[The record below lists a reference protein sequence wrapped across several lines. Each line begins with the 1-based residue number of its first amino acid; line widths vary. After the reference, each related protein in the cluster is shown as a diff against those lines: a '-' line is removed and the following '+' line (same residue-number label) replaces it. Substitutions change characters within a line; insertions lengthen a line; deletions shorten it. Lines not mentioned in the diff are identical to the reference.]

1 MIKNYSIM
9 LAEKKLDQL
18 YALISESSHAD
29 LVWMSGYLAGLAA
42 QNIPTAAKPNTTPP
56 VVIDTISIIYGT
68 ETGNSK
74 KAATMATNTL
84 KRAGIKTRLIAAEN
98 YKPEMLDK
106 ESFFLLVISTQGEGE
121 PPATAKPLFDYLH
134 KRIQP
139 FQQLQYA
146 VLALGSK
153 SYPLFCQ
160 AGIDVDAQLKRL
172 KATPAIAMGACED
185 DFETD
190 AEQWI
195 QQLLQHLQNPIV
207 SASVTTVVK
216 RPAEGKK
223 VFKGTLGSNILLN
236 DRGSNKKVHHL
247 EFDLGEEIV
256 YTPGNAVGI
265 IPENNPVQVA
275 KILHLLEMSPEQ
287 QVVYKEQTLTVDDVL
302 GKKLTI
308 SHLPISTVKKYAQW
322 LGVEIPETR
331 IDLYDLLRIYPL
343 QNNNQIQELIEI
355 LPGITPRLYTICS
368 SPAAHPCQLHLTAQV
383 HHFSM
388 NGEDLPGLGSSYLT
402 SLKPGAELEMFLH
415 AQKSFQLPPDEKDV
429 IMIAQGTGIAPFRS
443 FLAERDINGATGK
456 NWLFFGEENRVTDFY
471 YQSEIQKYA
480 DTGTLQQV
488 TPAFEKSTSSPA
500 TLAQK
505 IMEQANTIW
514 KWIQKG
520 AYVFISG
527 EKEPTGK
534 DVETALLQIIAGQ
547 QEVTLQEAT
556 AYLKQ
561 LQKDGRFAK
570 ELY

>member
-1 MIKNYSIM
+1 M

-18 YALISESSHAD
+18 YALISESSHAE

-56 VVIDTISIIYGT
+56 VAIDTISIVYGT

-74 KAATMATNTL
+74 KAATMATTTL

-98 YKPEMLDK
+98 YKPELLDK
-106 ESFFLLVISTQGEGE
+106 ESFFLLVISTQGDGE
-121 PPATAKPLFDYLH
+121 PPATAKPLYDYLH
-134 KRIQP
+134 TRVQP

-153 SYPLFCQ
+153 SYPLYCQ
-160 AGIDVDAQLKRL
+160 AGADVDAQLKRL
-172 KATPAIAMGACED
+172 KATPAIGMGTCDD

-190 AEQWI
+190 AEVWV

-207 SASVTTVVK
+207 SAAVTTVVK

-223 VFKGTLGSNILLN
+223 VFKGTLGSNIVLN
-236 DRGSNKKVHHL
+236 DLGSSKEVHHL
-247 EFDLGEEIV
+247 EFDLEEDIV

-265 IPENNPVQVA
+265 IPENNPAQVA
-275 KILHLLEMSPEQ
+275 KIINLLDLDGAQP
-287 QVVYKEQTLTVDDVL
+287 VVFKEQNLTLSEAL
-302 GKKLTI
+302 GKKITI

-343 QNNNQIQELIEI
+343 QNNNQVQGLIDI
-355 LPGITPRLYTICS
+355 LPGITPRLYTISS

-383 HHFSM
+383 HHFSL
-388 NGEDLPGLGSSYLT
+388 NDEDHQGLGSAYLT

-415 AQKSFQLPPDEKDV
+415 TQKSFQLPPDEKDV
-429 IMIAQGTGIAPFRS
+429 IMIAQGTGIAPFRA
-443 FLAERDINGATGK
+443 FLAERDTNGASGK
-456 NWLFFGEENRVTDFY
+456 NWLFFGEEDRVTDFY
-471 YQSEIQKYA
+471 YQSEIQKFA
-480 DTGTLQQV
+480 DIGTLQQV
-488 TPAFEKSTSSPA
+488 NPVFEKNTYNPS

-505 IMEQANTIW
+505 VNEHAATIW

-534 DVETALLQIIAGQ
+534 EVEASLLQLIADQ
-547 QEVTLQEAT
+547 QGVTTQEA
-556 AYLKQ
+556 AGYLKQ

>member
-1 MIKNYSIM
+1 M

-42 QNIPTAAKPNTTPP
+42 QNIPSAAKPITTPP
-56 VVIDTISIIYGT
+56 VAIDTISIIYGT

-74 KAATMATNTL
+74 KAATMVTTTL

-98 YKPEMLDK
+98 YKPDLLDK

-121 PPATAKPLFDYLH
+121 PPATAKPLYDYLH
-134 KRIQP
+134 KRVEP
-139 FQQLQYA
+139 FQQLQYG

-172 KATPAIAMGACED
+172 KATPAIAMGTCEE

-190 AEQWI
+190 AEVWI
-195 QQLLQHLQNPIV
+195 QQLLQHLQNPLV
-207 SASVTTVVK
+207 SAQVTTVVK

-223 VFKGTLGSNILLN
+223 VFKGTLGSNIKLS

-247 EFDLGEEIV
+247 EFDLGEDIV

-265 IPENNPVQVA
+265 IPENNLIQVA
-275 KILHLLEMSPEQ
+275 KILGLLNIAAEQ
-287 QVVYKEQTLTVDDVL
+287 PVMHKEQSINMEDVL
-302 GKKLTI
+302 AKKVTI
-308 SHLPISTVKKYAQW
+308 SNLPVNTVKKYAQW
-322 LGVEIPETR
+322 LGIEIPETR
-331 IDLYDLLRIYPL
+331 MDLFDLLRIYPL
-343 QNNNQIQELIEI
+343 PDNNQVQELIEI
-355 LPGITPRLYTICS
+355 LPGITPRLYTISS

-383 HHFSM
+383 HYFNL
-388 NGEDLPGLGSSYLT
+388 NGEEIPGLGSSFLT
-402 SLKPGAELEMFLH
+402 SLRPGAELEMFLH
-415 AQKSFQLPPDEKDV
+415 SQKSFQLPPDEKDV

-443 FLAERDINGATGK
+443 FLAERDTNGATGK
-456 NWLFFGEENRVTDFY
+456 NWLFFGEENRVSDFY
-471 YQSEIQKYA
+471 YQSEIQKYV
-480 DTGTLQQV
+480 DIGTLHQV
-488 TPAFEKSTSSPA
+488 NPVFIKNTSNPN

-505 IMEQANTIW
+505 INEQAANIW

-534 DVETALLQIIAGQ
+534 EVEAALLQLIADQ
-547 QEVTLQEAT
+547 QAVSPQEAT

-561 LQKDGRFAK
+561 MQKEGRFAK

>member
-1 MIKNYSIM
+1 M

-18 YALISESSHAD
+18 YALISESSHAE

-42 QNIPTAAKPNTTPP
+42 QNIPSAAKPNTTPP
-56 VVIDTISIIYGT
+56 VAIDTISIVYGT

-74 KAATMATNTL
+74 KAATMATTTL

-98 YKPEMLDK
+98 YKPELLDK
-106 ESFFLLVISTQGEGE
+106 ESFFLFVISTQGEGE
-121 PPATAKPLFDYLH
+121 PPATAKTLYDYLH
-134 KRIQP
+134 KRTQP

-153 SYPLFCQ
+153 SYPLYCQ
-160 AGIDVDAQLKRL
+160 AGIDVDTQLKRL
-172 KATPAIAMGACED
+172 KATPAIALGTCDD

-190 AEQWI
+190 AEVWI
-195 QQLLQHLQNPIV
+195 QQLLQHLQNPLV
-207 SASVTTVVK
+207 TAAATTVVK

-236 DRGSNKKVHHL
+236 DHGSHKKVHHL
-247 EFDLGEEIV
+247 EFDLAEEIV

-275 KILHLLEMSPEQ
+275 KIINLLDIDPAQ
-287 QVVYKEQTLTVDDVL
+287 PVVFKEQTLSLEEALT
-302 GKKLTI
+302 KKITI
-308 SHLPISTVKKYAQW
+308 NYLPVNTVKKYAQW
-322 LGVEIPETR
+322 LNIDMPETR

-343 QNNNQIQELIEI
+343 QDNSQVQGLIEI
-355 LPGITPRLYTICS
+355 LPGITPRLYTISS

-383 HHFSM
+383 HHFSV
-388 NGEDLPGLGSSYLT
+388 NGDDIRGFGSSYLT

-415 AQKSFQLPPDEKDV
+415 TQKSFQLPPDEKDV

-443 FLAERDINGATGK
+443 FLAERDANGATGK

-471 YQSEIQKYA
+471 YQSEIQKFS
-480 DTGTLQQV
+480 DIGTLQQV
-488 TPAFEKSTSSPA
+488 NPVFKTNTSNPSTLS
-500 TLAQK
+500 QK
-505 IMEQANTIW
+505 IYDQGADIW

-520 AYVFISG
+520 SYVFISG

-534 DVETALLQIIAGQ
+534 EVESALLQLIADQ
-547 QEVTLQEAT
+547 QGIPLQEAT

-561 LQKDGRFAK
+561 LQKEGRFAK

>member
-1 MIKNYSIM
+1 M

-42 QNIPTAAKPNTTPP
+42 QNIPTAAKPITTPP

-74 KAATMATNTL
+74 KAATMATTTL

-98 YKPEMLDK
+98 YKPELLDK

-121 PPATAKPLFDYLH
+121 PPATAKPLYDYLH
-134 KRIQP
+134 KRLEP

-172 KATPAIAMGACED
+172 KATPAIAMGTCEE

-190 AEQWI
+190 AEVWI
-195 QQLLQHLQNPIV
+195 RQLLQHLQNPIA

-265 IPENNPVQVA
+265 IPENNPAQVS
-275 KILHLLEMSPEQ
+275 KILDLLEIAPEQ
-287 QVVYKEQTLTVDDVL
+287 PVVYKEQNCTIQEVL

-308 SHLPISTVKKYAQW
+308 SHLPVNTVKKYAQW

-331 IDLYDLLRIYPL
+331 MDLYDLLRIYPI
-343 QNNNQIQELIEI
+343 QDINQIQELIGI
-355 LPGITPRLYTICS
+355 LPGITPRLYTISS

-383 HHFSM
+383 HHFSL
-388 NGEDLPGLGSSYLT
+388 NGEDVTGFGSAYLT
-402 SLKPGAELEMFLH
+402 SLKPGVELDMFLH
-415 AQKSFQLPPDEKDV
+415 SQKSFQLPPDEKDV

-443 FLAERDINGATGK
+443 FLAERDTNGATGK
-456 NWLFFGEENRVTDFY
+456 NWLIFGEENRVTDFY

-480 DTGTLQQV
+480 DIGTLQQV
-488 TPAFEKSTSSPA
+488 NPVFIKNTSHPG

-505 IMEQANTIW
+505 VQEQAAGIW

-534 DVETALLQIIAGQ
+534 EVEAALLQIIADQ
-547 QEVTLQEAT
+547 QGASLQEAI

-561 LQKDGRFAK
+561 LQKEGRFAK

>member
-1 MIKNYSIM
+1 M

-42 QNIPTAAKPNTTPP
+42 QNIPSAAKPITTPP
-56 VVIDTISIIYGT
+56 VVIDTISIVYGT

-74 KAATMATNTL
+74 KAATMATTAL
-84 KRAGIKTRLIAAEN
+84 KRAGMKTRLIAAEN
-98 YKPEMLDK
+98 YKPDLLDK

-121 PPATAKPLFDYLH
+121 PPATAKPLYDYLH
-134 KRIQP
+134 KRTEP
-139 FQQLQYA
+139 FQQLQYG

-172 KATPAIAMGACED
+172 KATPAIAMGTCED

-190 AEQWI
+190 AEAWI
-195 QQLLQHLQNPIV
+195 GKLVQHLQNPIDT
-207 SASVTTVVK
+207 ASVPTVVK
-216 RPAEGKK
+216 KPAEGKK
-223 VFKGTLGSNILLN
+223 VFKGTLGSNIVLN
-236 DRGSNKKVHHL
+236 DRGSHKQVHHL

-265 IPENNPVQVA
+265 IPENPPEKVA
-275 KILHLLEMSPEQ
+275 KILQLLEISPEQ
-287 QVVYKEQTLTVDDVL
+287 PVAIKDQILTIEEALV
-302 GKKLTI
+302 KKLTI
-308 SHLPISTVKKYAQW
+308 SHLPVTTVKKYAQW

-331 IDLYDLLRIYPL
+331 MDLYDLLRIYPL
-343 QNNNQIQELIEI
+343 QDNTRFQGLLDI
-355 LPGITPRLYTICS
+355 LPGITPRLYTISS
-368 SPAAHPCQLHLTAQV
+368 SPAAHPCQLHLTTQV
-383 HHFSM
+383 HRFRV
-388 NGEDLPGLGSSYLT
+388 NEEDHGGFGSSYLT
-402 SLKPGAELEMFLH
+402 GLKPGTELEMFLH
-415 AQKSFQLPPDEKDV
+415 SQKSFQLPPDEKDV

-443 FLAERDINGATGK
+443 FLAERDTNGATGR

-471 YQSEIQKYA
+471 YQSEIQKFA
-480 DTGTLQQV
+480 DVGTLQQV
-488 TPAFEKSTSSPA
+488 NPVFETNTSQPGK
-500 TLAQK
+500 LAEKVTQ
-505 IMEQANTIW
+505 EAEGIW

-534 DVETALLQIIAGQ
+534 NVEAALLQIIAGQ
-547 QEVTLQEAT
+547 QGVTEQEA
-556 AYLKQ
+556 ANYLKQ

>member
-1 MIKNYSIM
+1 M

-42 QNIPTAAKPNTTPP
+42 QNIPSAAKPVTTAP

-74 KAATMATNTL
+74 KAATMATTTL

-98 YKPEMLDK
+98 YKPDLLDK

-121 PPATAKPLFDYLH
+121 PPATAKPLYDYLH
-134 KRIQP
+134 NRVQP

-172 KATPAIAMGACED
+172 KATPAIAMGTCEE

-190 AEQWI
+190 AEVWI
-195 QQLLQHLQNPIV
+195 QQLLQHLQNPLG
-207 SASVTTVVK
+207 SAPVTTVVK

-265 IPENNPVQVA
+265 IPENNPVQVS
-275 KILHLLEMSPEQ
+275 KILDLLEMAPEQ
-287 QVVYKEQTLTVDDVL
+287 PVVYKEQTCTIEEVL

-308 SHLPISTVKKYAQW
+308 SPLPVSTVKKYAQW

-331 IDLYDLLRIYPL
+331 MDLYDLLRIYPI
-343 QNNNQIQELIEI
+343 QDNNQIQELIGI
-355 LPGITPRLYTICS
+355 LPGITPRLYTISS

-383 HHFSM
+383 HHFNL
-388 NGEDLPGLGSSYLT
+388 NGEEIPGLGSSFLT
-402 SLKPGAELEMFLH
+402 SLRPGAELEMFLH
-415 AQKSFQLPPDEKDV
+415 SQKSFQLPPDEKNI

-443 FLAERDINGATGK
+443 FLAERDTNGATGK
-456 NWLFFGEENRVTDFY
+456 NWLFFGEENRVSDFY

-480 DTGTLQQV
+480 DIGTLQQV
-488 TPAFEKSTSSPA
+488 NPVFTKNTSNPS

-505 IMEQANTIW
+505 INEQAANIW

-534 DVETALLQIIAGQ
+534 EVEAALLQIIADQ
-547 QEVTLQEAT
+547 QGTGTQDAT
-556 AYLKQ
+556 AYIKQ
-561 LQKDGRFAK
+561 LQKEGRFAK

>member
-1 MIKNYSIM
+1 M

-42 QNIPTAAKPNTTPP
+42 QNIPSSAKPITTPP
-56 VVIDTISIIYGT
+56 VAIDTISIVYGT

-74 KAATMATNTL
+74 KAATMATTTF
-84 KRAGIKTRLIAAEN
+84 KRAGMKTRLIAAEN
-98 YKPEMLDK
+98 YKPDMLDK

-121 PPATAKPLFDYLH
+121 PPATAKPLYDYLH
-134 KRIQP
+134 KREQP

-160 AGIDVDAQLKRL
+160 AGIDVNAQLKRL
-172 KATPAIAMGACED
+172 KATPAIAMGTCED

-190 AEQWI
+190 AEVWI
-195 QQLLQHLQNPIV
+195 QQLLQHIQNPLV
-207 SASVTTVVK
+207 STPVATVVK
-216 RPAEGKK
+216 KPAEGKK

-236 DRGSNKKVHHL
+236 DRGSNKRVHHL
-247 EFDLGEEIV
+247 EFDLAEEIV

-265 IPENNPVQVA
+265 IPENNPAQVA
-275 KILHLLEMSPEQ
+275 RILQLLDISPEQ
-287 QVVYKEQTLTVDDVL
+287 PVAFKEQTLSIEEAF
-302 GKKLTI
+302 GKKITI
-308 SHLPISTVKKYAQW
+308 SHLPVSTVKKYAQW
-322 LGVEIPETR
+322 MGIEIPETR

-343 QNNNQIQELIEI
+343 QDNNQIQGLIEI

-368 SPAAHPCQLHLTAQV
+368 SPATHPCQIHLTAQV
-383 HHFSM
+383 HHFSI
-388 NGEDLPGLGSSYLT
+388 NGDRVRGLGSDYLT
-402 SLKPGAELEMFLH
+402 SLKPGTELEMFLH
-415 AQKSFQLPPDEKDV
+415 SQKSFQLPPDEKDV

-471 YQSEIQKYA
+471 YQSEIQKFVEI
-480 DTGTLQQV
+480 GTLQQV
-488 TPAFEKSTSSPA
+488 HPAFEVHTSNPA
-500 TLAQK
+500 TVSQIVK
-505 IMEQANTIW
+505 QQAAGIW

-534 DVETALLQIIAGQ
+534 DVESALLQLIEEQ
-547 QEVTLQEAT
+547 QGITTLEAT

-561 LQKDGRFAK
+561 LQKEGRFAK

>member
-1 MIKNYSIM
+1 M

-42 QNIPTAAKPNTTPP
+42 QNIPSAAKPITTPP

-74 KAATMATNTL
+74 KAATMATTTL

-98 YKPEMLDK
+98 YKPGLLDK

-121 PPATAKPLFDYLH
+121 PPATAKPLYDYLH
-134 KRIQP
+134 KRVEP

-160 AGIDVDAQLKRL
+160 AGIDVDTQLKRL
-172 KATPAIAMGACED
+172 KATPAIAMGTCEE

-190 AEQWI
+190 AEWWI
-195 QQLLQHLQNPIV
+195 QQLLQHLQNPLV

-265 IPENNPVQVA
+265 IPENNPAQVS
-275 KILHLLEMSPEQ
+275 KILDLLEMAPEQ
-287 QVVYKEQTLTVDDVL
+287 PVVYKEQTCTIEEVL

-308 SHLPISTVKKYAQW
+308 SHLPVSTVKKYAQW

-331 IDLYDLLRIYPL
+331 MDLYDLLRIYPI
-343 QNNNQIQELIEI
+343 QDNNQLQELIGI
-355 LPGITPRLYTICS
+355 LPGITPRLYTISS

-383 HHFSM
+383 HHFSL
-388 NGEDLPGLGSSYLT
+388 NGEDMHGLGSAYLT
-402 SLKPGAELEMFLH
+402 SLKPGADLEMFLH
-415 AQKSFQLPPDEKDV
+415 AQKSFQLPPDDKDV

-443 FLAERDINGATGK
+443 FLAERDTDGATGK
-456 NWLFFGEENRVTDFY
+456 NWLIFGEENRVTDFY

-480 DTGTLQQV
+480 DIGTLHQV
-488 TPAFEKSTSSPA
+488 NPVFLNNTSNPG
-500 TLAQK
+500 TVAQK
-505 IMEQANTIW
+505 VQEQAAGIW

-520 AYVFISG
+520 AYVFLSG

-534 DVETALLQIIAGQ
+534 EVEATLLQIIADQ
-547 QEVTLQEAT
+547 QGATIQEAI

-561 LQKDGRFAK
+561 LQKEGRFAK

>member
-1 MIKNYSIM
+1 M

-42 QNIPTAAKPNTTPP
+42 QNIPSAAKPITTPP
-56 VVIDTISIIYGT
+56 VAIDTISIIYGT

-74 KAATMATNTL
+74 KAATMATTTL

-98 YKPEMLDK
+98 YKPGLLDK

-121 PPATAKPLFDYLH
+121 PPATAKPLYDYLH
-134 KRIQP
+134 KRVEP

-172 KATPAIAMGACED
+172 KATPAIAMGTCEE

-190 AEQWI
+190 AEAWI

-265 IPENNPVQVA
+265 IPENNPAQVA
-275 KILHLLEMSPEQ
+275 KILHLLQMAPELP
-287 QVVYKEQTLTVDDVL
+287 VVYKEQTSTIEEVL

-308 SHLPISTVKKYAQW
+308 SHLPLNTVKKYAQW

-331 IDLYDLLRIYPL
+331 MDLYDLLRIYPI
-343 QNNNQIQELIEI
+343 QDNNQIQELTGI
-355 LPGITPRLYTICS
+355 LPGITPRLYTISS

-383 HHFSM
+383 HHFSL
-388 NGEDLPGLGSSYLT
+388 NGEEVPGMGSAYLT

-415 AQKSFQLPPDEKDV
+415 AQKSFQLPPDDKDV

-443 FLAERDINGATGK
+443 FLAERDTNGATGK
-456 NWLFFGEENRVTDFY
+456 NWLIFGEENRVTDFY
-471 YQSEIQKYA
+471 YQSEIQKYS
-480 DTGTLQQV
+480 DIGTLQQV
-488 TPAFEKSTSSPA
+488 NPVFTKNTSNPG
-500 TLAQK
+500 TVAQK
-505 IMEQANTIW
+505 VQEQAAGIW

-534 DVETALLQIIAGQ
+534 EVEAALLQIIADQ
-547 QEVTLQEAT
+547 QGTSTQEAT

-561 LQKDGRFAK
+561 LQKEGRFAK